1 MTENENFKLQ
11 MNKEL
16 QLNQSQN
23 NNFGQNNDYNQHQNQ
38 PFNNIQEPLINN
50 ENIQINLN
58 QKGMPSSYQS
68 QNNIED
74 KTNQPNA
81 LPLIPPLKEEQ
92 NNQNFIQNNNIQQ
105 NIEINQNINGN
116 FQNTDNAL
124 QIQTRKNICR
134 QKCTRY
140 DFVAAFLGIAGGVGL
155 FLYTMPDW

>member
-1 MTENENFKLQ
+1 MIENENFKLQ

-58 QKGMPSSYQS
+58 QKGMPSSYQY

-74 KTNQPNA
+74 KTNQPNV
-81 LPLIPPLKEEQ
+81 LSLKEEQ

-105 NIEINQNINGN
+105 NREINQNINGN
-116 FQNTDNAL
+116 SQNNNAL
-124 QIQTRKNICR
+124 QIQTRKNICP
-134 QKCTRY
+134 QKCTPL
-140 DFVAAFLGIAGGVGL
+140 DFVATFLGIAAGVCL
-155 FLYTMPDW
+155 FLYIMPDW